1 MRTIEV
7 KMHYT
12 FLGFFKFFYYFG
24 WKYLFVPHFIIMYIL
39 SFFIDSLAFFIR
51 NGIAHLIA
59 YFILATFCILFFLL
73 FLSSIFYIKLHGH
86 KNNTYIFDEEKITHI
101 YDEVKKYYY
110 YKQFKKVYPLKRY
123 MYFKKIAR
131 FYITTDKL
139 SENEKKY
146 IITCINK

>member
-59 YFILATFCILFFLL
+59 YFILATFCSPVKSFAEIIENSLRIYALFM
-73 FLSSIFYIKLHGH
+73 SII
-86 KNNTYIFDEEKITHI
+86 
-101 YDEVKKYYY
+101 
-110 YKQFKKVYPLKRY
+110 
-123 MYFKKIAR
+123 
-131 FYITTDKL
+131 
-139 SENEKKY
+139 
-146 IITCINK
+146 